1 MTLITLYIHQP
12 NMDSFYVRVMCY
24 IFEQVLLHYEFC
36 VVSFADVL
44 AWIKGK
50 KPSARSKE
58 VDWGSN

>member
-1 MTLITLYIHQP
+1 M
-12 NMDSFYVRVMCY
+12 RVMCY